1 MNITLIGMPG
11 SGKTFVGKILAERL
25 GFSFFDADSAME
37 KEYGSPLPEIL
48 EKLKEEAFLDKEEK
62 VLISGTA
69 GIENAVISPG
79 GSVVYSLKVMDH
91 LKKISVI
98 VYLQTTLSSVERR
111 IGNIPR
117 GIVGAETKTIAQ
129 LYAQRRPLY
138 EKWAKITVNGDQ
150 KAEKA
155 AKEILGE
162 IKEHH
167 GTSAS

>member
-1 MNITLIGMPG
+1 
-11 SGKTFVGKILAERL
+11 
-25 GFSFFDADSAME
+25 
-37 KEYGSPLPEIL
+37 
-48 EKLKEEAFLDKEEK
+48 
-62 VLISGTA
+62 
-69 GIENAVISPG
+69 
-79 GSVVYSLKVMDH
+79 
-91 LKKISVI
+91 
-98 VYLQTTLSSVERR
+98 
-111 IGNIPR
+111 
-117 GIVGAETKTIAQ
+117 VGAETKTIAQ